1 MWAAVRVT
9 PCGYCPLTVC
19 CFSPVLQS
27 VVRMVA
33 LPSTGGPC
41 PSDRVTRPT
50 SYHLQALPAPS
61 LSCGELF
68 AVIKFIMLLSFNS
81 HTCQGG
87 TAPLAFLLPSR
98 VSELSTPTPFPH
110 SHPSPP
116 PRTSHLGSSL
126 LRLGLHSR
134 PLHSRHPMGCPRP
147 LGTQTCNRGL
157 LSCLLRGGAW
167 FSFISVLQ

>member
-33 LPSTGGPC
+33 LPSTRGPC
-41 PSDRVTRPT
+41 PSDHLTRPT
-50 SYHLQALPAPS
+50 SYHLQVLPAPS

-87 TAPLAFLLPSR
+87 TAPHLWHSSFPAVCQNSALDLSPF
-98 VSELSTPTPFPH
+98 STPTPPH
-110 SHPSPP
+110 PPTPTNISLGIISSEVGHAQPPSALSPP
-116 PRTSHLGSSL
+116 Y
-126 LRLGLHSR
+126 GL
-134 PLHSRHPMGCPRP
+134 PLTPWHTDLQSWPA
-147 LGTQTCNRGL
+147 Q
-157 LSCLLRGGAW
+157 LSP
-167 FSFISVLQ
+167 